1 MEKMYEVLRFQEY
14 KDQCRQSADC
24 LEGCLLI
31 YYLQEHECIGKGQLL
46 AGFGSFGKACMI
58 ISGVMG

>member
-31 YYLQEHECIGKGQLL
+31 YYLQEHECIGKGQLFSWFTAAL
-46 AGFGSFGKACMI
+46 GKP
-58 ISGVMG
+58 V